1 MMIKI
6 SVINSDWGPLTR
18 WNEVPDRSLREK
30 QEEPFQPNGRVGLLV
45 GQDDD
50 ERFNLSLDAI
60 DVTGVGDRYLTS
72 HPLGAC

>member
-1 MMIKI
+1 L
-6 SVINSDWGPLTR
+6 G
-18 WNEVPDRSLREK
+18 
-30 QEEPFQPNGRVGLLV
+30 PNGRVGLLV

-60 DVTGVGDRYLTS
+60 DVTGVGDRYSTS